1 MQTGALV
8 RSAIF
13 VGSLFVF
20 AGALSAQNQVSG
32 APSLASGFSRGTS
45 LSSLVSASGKNDK
58 GLELTLGLSSL
69 YDSNLTQLP
78 DGGES
83 DWILTPEVAAEY
95 QLGNSRWNL
104 GARGKLSYDSYQNRD
119 DFSDTSY
126 LLDFYGGYQS
136 RKLDASFTTGVSSTS
151 GFNRLAA
158 NFIEQSSFKNRL
170 EASYRFSRKTSL
182 NANWDQRLTESL
194 TEGYG
199 DTTSGTAAFSALWK
213 ATPLISIGPG
223 FRYGIRTGND
233 NEKFIVVGPT
243 LSLNYKLST
252 KVMLQS
258 TIGIDDSDSP
268 YSRDDSLLNWSL
280 GLNYRASS
288 LWGFDLESIQDT
300 RATLST
306 GGGFDEIS
314 SFRLSYWRKVRRARI
329 QLGVAYE
336 DRSAT
341 DSQPTLTIPR
351 DFEYLTLSAAMSLP
365 VFRDRADLK
374 IHVKWRN
381 QDDPDDNSSWE
392 GIQTGL
398 NLTWRF

>member
-1 MQTGALV
+1 MLTSAV
-8 RSAIF
+8 TRSAF
-13 VGSLFVF
+13 FLVYSY
-20 AGALSAQNQVSG
+20 AGALSAQNQASE
-32 APSLASGFSRGTS
+32 APSLASGFSRETS
-45 LSSLVSASGKNDK
+45 LSSLVSASGKSDK
-58 GLELTLGLSSL
+58 GLEITLGLSSL

-78 DGGES
+78 DEEES
-83 DWILTPEVAAEY
+83 DWILTPEIAAEY
-95 QLGNSRWNL
+95 QFGNSRWNL
-104 GARGKLSYDSYQNRD
+104 GARGKLGYDSYQKRD

-126 LLDFYGGYQS
+126 LLDFFGGYQS
-136 RKLDASFTTGVSSTS
+136 KKVDASFTTGISSAS
-151 GFNRLAA
+151 GINRLAA
-158 NFIEQSSFKNRL
+158 GFIEQNSFKSGL
-170 EASYRFSRKTSL
+170 KASYRFSRKTSL
-182 NANWDQRLTESL
+182 NANWSQTLTESQS
-194 TEGYG
+194 EGYG
-199 DTTSGTAAFSALWK
+199 DTSAETVGFSALWQ

-223 FRYGIRTGND
+223 IRYGVRTGND

-329 QLGVAYE
+329 QLGIAYE

-341 DSQPTLTIPR
+341 DSQPTLAIPR
-351 DFEYLTLSAAMSLP
+351 DFEYL
-365 VFRDRADLK
+365 
-374 IHVKWRN
+374 
-381 QDDPDDNSSWE
+381 
-392 GIQTGL
+392 
-398 NLTWRF
+398 

>member
-1 MQTGALV
+1 MLTSAV
-8 RSAIF
+8 TRSAF
-13 VGSLFVF
+13 FLVYLY
-20 AGALSAQNQVSG
+20 AGALSAQNQASE
-32 APSLASGFSRGTS
+32 APSLASGFSRETS
-45 LSSLVSASGKNDK
+45 LSSLVSASGKSDK
-58 GLELTLGLSSL
+58 GLGITLGLSSL

-83 DWILTPEVAAEY
+83 DWILTPEIAADY

-104 GARGKLSYDSYQNRD
+104 GARGKLSYDSYQKRD
-119 DFSDTSY
+119 DFSDASY
-126 LLDFYGGYQS
+126 LLDFFGGYQS
-136 RKLDASFTTGVSSTS
+136 KKVDASFTTGISSTS
-151 GFNRLAA
+151 GINRLAA
-158 NFIEQSSFKNRL
+158 GFIEQSSFKSSL

-182 NANWDQRLTESL
+182 NAKWGQTLTESQS
-194 TEGYG
+194 EGYG
-199 DTTSGTAAFSALWK
+199 DTSTETVGFSALWQ

-223 FRYGIRTGND
+223 IRYGVRTGND
-233 NEKFIVVGPT
+233 NEEFIVVGPT

>member
-1 MQTGALV
+1 M
-8 RSAIF
+8 RSAF
-13 VGSLFVF
+13 FLVYLY
-20 AGALSAQNQVSG
+20 AGALSAQDQTSG
-32 APSLASGFSRGTS
+32 APSLASGFSRGTPFGS
-45 LSSLVSASGKNDK
+45 LMSASGEDDK
-58 GLELTLGLSSL
+58 GLEITLGLSSL

-78 DGGES
+78 DEEES
-83 DWILTPEVAAEY
+83 DWILTPEIAAEY

-104 GARGKLSYDSYQNRD
+104 GARGKLGYDSYQRRD
-119 DFSDTSY
+119 DLNGASY
-126 LLDFYGGYQS
+126 LLDFFGGYQS
-136 RKLDASFTTGVSSTS
+136 RKLNASFTTGISSTS
-151 GFNRLAA
+151 GINRLAA
-158 NFIEQSSFKNRL
+158 GFIEQNSFKSGL
-170 EASYRFSRKTSL
+170 KASYRFSRKTSL
-182 NANWDQRLTESL
+182 DANWSQTLTESQS
-194 TEGYG
+194 EGYG
-199 DTTSGTAAFSALWK
+199 DTSAETVGFSALWQ

-223 FRYGIRTGND
+223 IRYGIRTGND

-314 SFRLSYWRKVRRARI
+314 SFRLNYWRKVRRARI
-329 QLGVAYE
+329 ELGVAYE

-341 DSQPTLTIPR
+341 DSQLSLTVPR

-365 VFRDRADLK
+365 VFRDRAALK
-374 IHVKWRN
+374 IHVKWRD
-381 QDDPDDNSSWE
+381 QDESDDNLSWD
-392 GIQTGL
+392 GVQTGL
-398 NLTWRF
+398 SLTWQF

>member
-1 MQTGALV
+1 MLTSAV
-8 RSAIF
+8 TRSAF
-13 VGSLFVF
+13 FLVF
-20 AGALSAQNQVSG
+20 LYAGALSAQNQASET
-32 APSLASGFSRGTS
+32 PSLASGFSRETS
-45 LSSLVSASGKNDK
+45 LSSLVSASGKSDK
-58 GLELTLGLSSL
+58 GLEITLGISSL

-78 DGGES
+78 DEEES
-83 DWILTPEVAAEY
+83 DWILTPEIAAEY
-95 QLGNSRWNL
+95 QFGNSRWNL
-104 GARGKLSYDSYQNRD
+104 GARGKLGYDSYQKRD

-126 LLDFYGGYQS
+126 LLDFFGGYQS
-136 RKLDASFTTGVSSTS
+136 KKVDASFTTGISSTS
-151 GFNRLAA
+151 GINRLAA
-158 NFIEQSSFKNRL
+158 GFIEQSSFKSSL

-182 NANWDQRLTESL
+182 NAKWRQRMTDSQS
-194 TEGYG
+194 EGYG
-199 DTTSGTAAFSALWK
+199 DTSSETVGFSALWK

-223 FRYGIRTGND
+223 IRYGVRTGND
-233 NEKFIVVGPT
+233 NEEFIVVGPT

-381 QDDPDDNSSWE
+381 QDDPADNSSWE

>member
-1 MQTGALV
+1 MRTLV
-8 RSAIF
+8 VMRSAF
-13 VGSLFVF
+13 FLVYLY
-20 AGALSAQNQVSG
+20 AGALSAQNQASG
-32 APSLASGFSRGTS
+32 APSLASGFSRVTS
-45 LSSLVSASGKNDK
+45 LSSLVSASGKNER

-83 DWILTPEVAAEY
+83 DWILTPEIAAEY
-95 QLGNSRWNL
+95 QVGNSRWNL
-104 GARGKLSYDSYQNRD
+104 GARGKLSYDSYQQRD
-119 DFSDTSY
+119 DFDDASY

-136 RKLDASFTTGVSSTS
+136 KKLDASFTTGISSTS
-151 GFNRLAA
+151 GINRLAA
-158 NFIEQSSFKNRL
+158 GFIEQSSFKNSL

-182 NANWDQRLTESL
+182 NVNWDQRLTESQ

-199 DTTSGTAAFSALWK
+199 DTSSETAAFSALWQ

-223 FRYGIRTGND
+223 FRYGLRTGND
-233 NEKFIVVGPT
+233 DEEFTVMGPT
-243 LSLNYKLST
+243 LRLDYKLST
-252 KVMLQS
+252 KIKLQS
-258 TIGIDDSDSP
+258 TIGIDYSDSP
-268 YSRDDSLLNWSL
+268 YSSDETLLNWSL

-314 SFRLSYWRKVRRARI
+314 SFRLNYWRKIRRARI
-329 QLGVAYE
+329 ELGVAYE

-341 DSQPTLTIPR
+341 DSQLSLIVPR

-374 IHVKWRN
+374 IHVKWRD
-381 QDDPDDNSSWE
+381 QDEADGDSSWD
-392 GIQTGL
+392 GVQTGL
-398 NLTWRF
+398 SLTWRF